1 MINESESQNMFTLE
15 SDVVKAGYK
24 KFALHMEDPNLFIYV
39 ISAQLREQLI
49 EDDSFTSQETYKMI
63 WTIQELLVTMKIFDF
78 QTILVNRFTDFQD
91 RFFFMPLY
99 LLLGQTM
106 CGICLSDSVTVRKQ
120 LERFK
125 QRQVDLR
132 YTIIE
137 DLLDKNKIR
146 Q

>member
-1 MINESESQNMFTLE
+1 
-15 SDVVKAGYK
+15 
-24 KFALHMEDPNLFIYV
+24 
-39 ISAQLREQLI
+39 
-49 EDDSFTSQETYKMI
+49 
-63 WTIQELLVTMKIFDF
+63 MKIFDF